1 MTAKQIRN
9 TRRTAL
15 AAAAFGLALGAHGSA
30 AAQSPGEFYKGKTV
44 SLVVGHETGTGFDLY
59 ARTLARHYGR
69 LLPGEPQVVVNNMPG
84 ASGLNAFNWLANI
97 APKDGTAMV
106 IVAFTVPFEPLYGVK
121 LARFDASKLQW
132 IGNMDASV
140 SVCAVA
146 TSTGIAKFSDLM
158 ERELLAGGT
167 GRAGPLS
174 QSPRILQRL
183 TGAKFRVIEGY
194 KGSASVKLAIERGE
208 IGGLCGLS
216 LSTVRTQ
223 YRDKFDN
230 GSMRLIMQLG
240 PARHP
245 DLNDVPHVFEYAK
258 TDEERQIFRLIFGP
272 QGLGRSFVAPAETP
286 PDRVAALRAAFTATM
301 SDAKFRE
308 DAQKAKLDLR
318 AETGE
323 EVQKFIADIYTTPL
337 SVVEKV
343 KTILEK

>member
-1 MTAKQIRN
+1 
-9 TRRTAL
+9 
-15 AAAAFGLALGAHGSA
+15 
-30 AAQSPGEFYKGKTV
+30 
-44 SLVVGHETGTGFDLY
+44 
-59 ARTLARHYGR
+59 
-69 LLPGEPQVVVNNMPG
+69 
-84 ASGLNAFNWLANI
+84 
-97 APKDGTAMV
+97 
-106 IVAFTVPFEPLYGVK
+106 
-121 LARFDASKLQW
+121 
-132 IGNMDASV
+132 
-140 SVCAVA
+140 
-146 TSTGIAKFSDLM
+146 
-158 ERELLAGGT
+158 
-167 GRAGPLS
+167 
-174 QSPRILQRL
+174 
-183 TGAKFRVIEGY
+183 
-194 KGSASVKLAIERGE
+194 
-208 IGGLCGLS
+208 
-216 LSTVRTQ
+216 
-223 YRDKFDN
+223 DN